1 MLKCIN
7 ENLENLKVKNNNKKK
22 SKKKKKKI
30 LYFTPVHKGIIYF
43 PHNFEFSNWK
53 MKRS

>member
-22 SKKKKKKI
+22 SKKKKKKYCI
-30 LYFTPVHKGIIYF
+30 LHPCTRG
-43 PHNFEFSNWK
+43 
-53 MKRS
+53 